1 MPHYCNMLLTKI
13 KLNCHRFTC
22 IMYNIKNY
30 VNIGGVMLKNRIFR
44 LLSVF
49 CSIVIL
55 MSCLT
60 FSTAVADEPVGKM
73 AAVYAYVLNNYLY
86 TYSSMHTENAG
97 DSLSISEDNIPN
109 GVVYSD
115 IVNFDANEN
124 PYLVIFLADSGYTTA
139 SCHVWKYDEETENA
153 ERIAILDVNYNQ
165 IPLGQSGVFSLGSNA
180 EKRYITYKVFE
191 GDELV
196 HADYYTV
203 IDGDAFEYVNA
214 PQVLSETGVMDFSSK
229 YFHPNVDVSHYN
241 QNIGN
246 FFDKLKN
253 SAADSVTYED
263 IAERL
268 SDEDEHQIEEVLK
281 NVVSYTDFD
290 IANYTTM
297 DEYQNALNVEPNGD
311 RFYLISEAYNLGD
324 EIYYVRFSTDR
335 SYYNYA
341 LLRRSDMA
349 DNGYQILKVRTDC
362 IPLSDR
368 ELKQIK
374 ADYDRNTLLY
384 KKSKGTLKLSKTSK
398 YDDSDGLSEPTKAP
412 SIHIEKSLKS
422 STRLPAV
429 CLGGGIAIALLT
441 VLWVYLYSDNN

>member
-1 MPHYCNMLLTKI
+1 
-13 KLNCHRFTC
+13 
-22 IMYNIKNY
+22 
-30 VNIGGVMLKNRIFR
+30 MLKNRIFR

-60 FSTAVADEPVGKM
+60 FSTVVADEPVGKM

-214 PQVLSETGVMDFSSK
+214 PQVLSESGVMDFSSE
-229 YFHPNVDVSHYN
+229 YFHPNIDVSQYN
-241 QNIGN
+241 KNIGN

-384 KKSKGTLKLSKTSK
+384 KKSKGTLKLSKASK

-412 SIHIEKSLKS
+412 AIHIEKSLKS